1 MNPTEVSADACVE
14 GQTGAVSDS
23 PSPHNAHAETL
34 LAGGSLSFHR
44 ASRGLPL
51 GVRDR
56 AAILYAYCRLADDA
70 VDDAPGDT
78 AEAVADLTARLD
90 AIYSGNAAAL
100 GFDREFAALVREC
113 SIPKALPAAL
123 IEGFAWD
130 AEKRLYPDVSAVRAY
145 GARVAGTVG
154 AMMALVL
161 GVRDR
166 HVLARAT
173 DLGVAMQLT
182 NICRDVGEDAR
193 MGRLYLPLD
202 QLRAEGLEPEAWLQD
217 PQPHPAVT
225 RVVHRLLAEA
235 DGLYRQAGAGIDGL
249 PARCRFGIFAASGL
263 YRAIGDHLRAN
274 QIDPMQT
281 RSVAPKSLKRRR
293 LGGAALAALKS
304 LVYTREAHRWPTLA
318 ETEFLVAASSEAFPC
333 QRQPAVRPLKPWE
346 LRRRVE
352 SVLLVWEELERRERA
367 GRR

>member
-1 MNPTEVSADACVE
+1 MNPTEVSADTCMN
-14 GQTGAVSDS
+14 GQTGVQTDS
-23 PSPHNAHAETL
+23 LPPHNAHAETL

-70 VDDAPGDT
+70 VDDAPSDP
-78 AEAVADLTARLD
+78 AKAVAELTARLD

-100 GFDREFAALVREC
+100 GFDREFAALVTEC
-113 SIPKALPAAL
+113 NIPKALPAAL

-173 DLGVAMQLT
+173 DLGVAMQIT

-202 QLRAEGLEPEAWLQD
+202 RLRAEGLDPEAWLQD
-217 PQPHPAVT
+217 PQPNAAVT
-225 RVVHRLLAEA
+225 RVVHGLLAEA
-235 DGLYRQAGAGIDGL
+235 DGLYAQAGAGIDGL
-249 PARCRFGIFAASGL
+249 PTRCRFGIFAASGL
-263 YRAIGDHLRAN
+263 YRAIGDHLRVN
-274 QIDPMQT
+274 QIDPVSS

-304 LVYTREAHRWPTLA
+304 LLHTRAANRWPALA
-318 ETEFLVAASSEAFPC
+318 ETAFLVDAASEAFPC
-333 QRQPAVRPLKPWE
+333 QPQPAARPLKPWE

-367 GRR
+367 ARK